1 MKINKGVS
9 LIVLIITIIVIIII
23 AGTVILTFSSNN
35 PIEQANEAVFKQ
47 DVSTYGSELDNYFL
61 TEYHH
66 H

>member
-47 DVSTYGSELDNYFL
+47 DVSTIWF
-61 TEYHH
+61 
-66 H
+66 